1 MTSKAKRA
9 QYTLEFKLEAVR
21 LVKAGQSMA
30 AVAATL
36 GVVEQTLYNWVKA
49 DREGKLAGAGARPV
63 SPEQMTARTAACR
76 SGSPEDGARYCK
88 KVRGVLREGI
98 DVKYAFIERNR
109 RHWPVSVL
117 CDVLEV
123 SPSGYRQRRQLTAQD
138 KPHRT
143 RVSDDALLA
152 NIKAIHAQVRGE
164 YGWPRMWKE
173 LRALGVRVGKERVRK
188 LMAQHGIRAR
198 HKRKYI
204 ATTSSNHDLP
214 VAPNL
219 LERNFT
225 ATAPNLVWTSDITYL
240 ATAEGWVYLA
250 VIIDLFSRQV
260 VGWSMQPHMKA
271 ELVTDAL
278 RMAWFRRRPQA
289 RVIVHSDK
297 DSQYCSGLFQDTLK
311 AYGMRSS
318 MSRRG
323 DCWDNAPTESLW
335 GSLKV
340 ARMHGR
346 HFATRRAAM
355 DEVINWLGFYNAR
368 RLHST
373 LDYVSPMTF
382 EKNWLAAQQGEAA

>member
-1 MTSKAKRA
+1 MSKTTRA
-9 QYTLEFKLEAVR
+9 RYTLEFKLEAVR
-21 LVKAGQSMA
+21 LVKAGQSVA

-36 GVVEQTLYNWVKA
+36 DVPSQSISNWLKAEQ
-49 DREGKLAGAGARPV
+49 EGKLGGAGTKPV
-63 SPEQMTARTAACR
+63 SPEQMELSRLRAEVARLKMER
-76 SGSPEDGARYCK
+76 DILK
-88 KVRGVLREGI
+88 KALRVLREGV

-109 RHWPVSVL
+109 HHWPISVL
-117 CDVLEV
+117 CEVLDV
-123 SPSGYRQRRQLTAQD
+123 SPSGFHQRRQRTAQD
-138 KPHRT
+138 KPRRS

-152 NIKAIHAQVRGE
+152 HIRAIHAEVKGE

-173 LRALGVRVGKERVRK
+173 LVARGVRVGKERVRK

-204 ATTSSNHDLP
+204 ATTNSNHNLP

-219 LERNFT
+219 LARNFT
-225 ATAPNLVWTSDITYL
+225 ATAPNQVWTSDITYC

-260 VGWSMQPHMKA
+260 VGWSMQSHMKA

-278 RMAWFRRRPQA
+278 RMAWFRRRPDA
-289 RVIVHSDK
+289 GVIVHSDRG
-297 DSQYCSGLFQDTLK
+297 SQYCSGLFQDSLK

-340 ARMHGR
+340 ARLHGR

-355 DEVINWLGFYNAR
+355 DEIVDWLGFYNSR

-382 EKNWLAAQQGEAA
+382 EKNWFAAQQGRAA

>member
-1 MTSKAKRA
+1 M
-9 QYTLEFKLEAVR
+9 
-21 LVKAGQSMA
+21 
-30 AVAATL
+30 
-36 GVVEQTLYNWVKA
+36 
-49 DREGKLAGAGARPV
+49 
-63 SPEQMTARTAACR
+63 
-76 SGSPEDGARYCK
+76 
-88 KVRGVLREGI
+88 
-98 DVKYAFIERNR
+98 KYAFIERNR

-117 CDVLEV
+117 CEVLEV
-123 SPSGYRQRRQLTAQD
+123 SPSGYHQRRQRTAQD

-173 LRALGVRVGKERVRK
+173 LLALGVRVGKERIRK

-204 ATTSSNHDLP
+204 ATTNSNHDLP

-250 VIIDLFSRQV
+250 VIIDLFSRRV

-271 ELVTDAL
+271 ELVTDA
-278 RMAWFRRRPQA
+278 
-289 RVIVHSDK
+289 
-297 DSQYCSGLFQDTLK
+297 LK

>member
-1 MTSKAKRA
+1 
-9 QYTLEFKLEAVR
+9 
-21 LVKAGQSMA
+21 
-30 AVAATL
+30 
-36 GVVEQTLYNWVKA
+36 
-49 DREGKLAGAGARPV
+49 
-63 SPEQMTARTAACR
+63 
-76 SGSPEDGARYCK
+76 
-88 KVRGVLREGI
+88 VRGVLREGI

-117 CDVLEV
+117 CEVLEV
-123 SPSGYRQRRQLTAQD
+123 SPSGYHQRRQRTAQD

-152 NIKAIHAQVRGE
+152 NIKAIHAQVKGE

-173 LRALGVRVGKERVRK
+173 LLALGVRVGKERVRK

-204 ATTSSNHDLP
+204 ATTNSNHDLP

-225 ATAPNLVWTSDITYL
+225 ATAPNQVWTSDITYL

-289 RVIVHSDK
+289 GVIVHSDRG
-297 DSQYCSGLFQDTLK
+297 SQYCSGLFQDTLK

-323 DCWDNAPTESLW
+323 DCWDTQSKIAPERRADLTRAGIGRAALALTLSIGFRRSPSVAGLTVCDLIGALYCTVSVLSCEW
-335 GSLKV
+335 GWRC
-340 ARMHGR
+340 AYYNGYMHGTKR
-346 HFATRRAAM
+346 SDSGR
-355 DEVINWLGFYNAR
+355 
-368 RLHST
+368 
-373 LDYVSPMTF
+373 
-382 EKNWLAAQQGEAA
+382 

>member
-1 MTSKAKRA
+1 M
-9 QYTLEFKLEAVR
+9 
-21 LVKAGQSMA
+21 
-30 AVAATL
+30 
-36 GVVEQTLYNWVKA
+36 
-49 DREGKLAGAGARPV
+49 
-63 SPEQMTARTAACR
+63 
-76 SGSPEDGARYCK
+76 
-88 KVRGVLREGI
+88 
-98 DVKYAFIERNR
+98 KYAFIERNR
-109 RHWPVSVL
+109 HHWPISVL
-117 CDVLEV
+117 CEVLDV
-123 SPSGYRQRRQLTAQD
+123 SPSGFHQRRQRTAQD
-138 KPHRT
+138 KPRRS

-152 NIKAIHAQVRGE
+152 HIKAIHAEVKGE

-173 LRALGVRVGKERVRK
+173 LVARGVRVGKERVRK

-204 ATTSSNHDLP
+204 ATTNSNHNLP

-225 ATAPNLVWTSDITYL
+225 ATAPNQVWTSDITYC

-260 VGWSMQPHMKA
+260 VGWSMQSHMKA

-278 RMAWFRRRPQA
+278 RMAWFRRRPDA
-289 RVIVHSDK
+289 GVIVHSDRG
-297 DSQYCSGLFQDTLK
+297 SQYCSGLFQDTLK

-340 ARMHGR
+340 ARLHGR

-355 DEVINWLGFYNAR
+355 DEIVDWLGFYNSR

-382 EKNWLAAQQGEAA
+382 EKNWFAAQQGRAA

>member
-1 MTSKAKRA
+1 
-9 QYTLEFKLEAVR
+9 
-21 LVKAGQSMA
+21 
-30 AVAATL
+30 
-36 GVVEQTLYNWVKA
+36 
-49 DREGKLAGAGARPV
+49 
-63 SPEQMTARTAACR
+63 
-76 SGSPEDGARYCK
+76 
-88 KVRGVLREGI
+88 
-98 DVKYAFIERNR
+98 VKYAFIERNR
-109 RHWPVSVL
+109 HHWPVSVL
-117 CDVLEV
+117 CEVLEV
-123 SPSGYRQRRQLTAQD
+123 SPSGYHQRRQRIAQA
-138 KPHRT
+138 KPHRG

-152 NIKAIHAQVRGE
+152 NIKAIHAQVKGE

-173 LRALGVRVGKERVRK
+173 LLALGVRVGKERVRK

-204 ATTSSNHDLP
+204 ATTNSNHDLP
-214 VAPNL
+214 VASNL
-219 LERNFT
+219 LARNFT
-225 ATAPNLVWTSDITYL
+225 ATAPNQVWTSDITYL

-289 RVIVHSDK
+289 GVIVHSDRG
-297 DSQYCSGLFQDTLK
+297 SQYCSGLFQDTLK

-346 HFATRRAAM
+346 HFATRRAVM
-355 DEVINWLGFYNAR
+355 DEVIDWLGFYNAR
-368 RLHST
+368 RLHSA

-382 EKNWLAAQQGEAA
+382 EKNWLAAQQGQAA